1 MKITIKAVTAAALAT
16 TILAAAPAHA
26 VTTVYTSEA
35 AFRAAITGAT
45 DYAFPFAET
54 TAQVQS
60 YTLGPVTFAGPLQ
73 GYNDDAFG
81 AGVPYLTYL
90 DAFGQLSISST
101 ASAVGFF
108 LGSYFSPQTIN
119 YAFGE
124 ATGSFAVPGRPDS
137 AFIGF
142 VNTTGTVAGAF
153 RSNSELSV
161 IRFVTGNA
169 GAVPEPASWAMMILG
184 FGAVGGVMRRR
195 GKVDTRVSYAG

>member
-1 MKITIKAVTAAALAT
+1 MKIIKAVTAAALAT

-26 VTTVYTSEA
+26 ATTAYTSEA

-45 DYAFPFAET
+45 DYAFPFDGMT
-54 TAQVQS
+54 PVTPS
-60 YTLGPVTFAGPLQ
+60 YTLGPVTFMGPVR
-73 GYNDDAFG
+73 GYNDGAFG
-81 AGVPYLTYL
+81 AGVPYLYSQATL
-90 DAFGQLSISST
+90 RISST

-108 LGSYFSPQTIN
+108 LGSYYGARTIG
-119 YAFGE
+119 YGFGE

-142 VNTTGTVAGAF
+142 VNTTGTVAGTF
-153 RSNSELSV
+153 TTDDELDT

-169 GAVPEPASWAMMILG
+169 GAVPEPASWALMILG

-195 GKVDTRVSYAG
+195 GKVDTRVSYTG